1 MFLSNAFLCFFIFD
15 HINRLLEKIFPSW
28 DQPTIQITLAT
39 SHAIFTS
46 ILSILY
52 LYNTITEFTYYH
64 LIAISFGF
72 TLYDIGRIITIRNRV
87 WKQMLIHHCMIIA
100 ALCPF
105 IYYSFTDILPFKL
118 YPYYAAMNYL
128 VEIAT
133 IPLNIS
139 WYLHENN
146 KTDSI
151 LFKLSSI
158 TTLIIYLPFRVINT
172 GYLSIYSL
180 LYIPHVIPL
189 QEIQVIFFLLNI
201 YWFYK
206 LCRKAYSLKSKKQN

>member
-1 MFLSNAFLCFFIFD
+1 
-15 HINRLLEKIFPSW
+15 
-28 DQPTIQITLAT
+28 
-39 SHAIFTS
+39 
-46 ILSILY
+46 
-52 LYNTITEFTYYH
+52 
-64 LIAISFGF
+64 
-72 TLYDIGRIITIRNRV
+72 
-87 WKQMLIHHCMIIA
+87 MIIA

-105 IYYSFTDILPFKL
+105 IYYNFTDILPFKL

-128 VEIAT
+128 VEFAT

-146 KTDSI
+146 KTDSM

-158 TTLIIYLPFRVINT
+158 TTLIVYLPFRVINT

-189 QEIQVIFFLLNI
+189 QEIQVIFFLLNV

-206 LCRKAYSLKSKKQN
+206 LCRKAYSLKNKKQN